1 MSLEDKINQDIKEAM
16 RAKEEA
22 RLRTVRAIKA
32 AILLMKTDGS
42 GEAITTERE
51 VQLLQKMIKQRQD
64 SLLIFQQ
71 QNRPDLAQKE
81 EEEMAVLQT
90 YLPAQLSEEELSAR
104 IVAIIA
110 EVGATS
116 VKDMGKVMAVVKAK
130 AAGRTDMGAVSAR
143 IKAALG
149 G

>member
-42 GEAITTERE
+42 GEAITPERE

-64 SLLIFQQ
+64 SLLIYQQ

-81 EEEMAVLQT
+81 EEEMVVIQT
-90 YLPAQLSEEELSAR
+90 YLPAQLSEEELSVR
-104 IVAIIA
+104 IRAIIA

-116 VKDMGKVMAVVKAK
+116 VKDMGKVMGMATKSLAGQADGRAISAKVKELLA
-130 AAGRTDMGAVSAR
+130 
-143 IKAALG
+143 
-149 G
+149 

>member
-42 GEAITTERE
+42 GEAITAERE

-64 SLLIFQQ
+64 SLLIYQQ

-116 VKDMGKVMAVVKAK
+116 VKDMGKVMGMATKSLAGQADGRAISAKVKELLA
-130 AAGRTDMGAVSAR
+130 
-143 IKAALG
+143 
-149 G
+149 

>member
-22 RLRTVRAIKA
+22 RLRTVRAIKS

-42 GEAITTERE
+42 GEAITAERE

-64 SLLIFQQ
+64 SLLIYQQ
-71 QNRPDLAQKE
+71 QNRPELAQKE

-116 VKDMGKVMAVVKAK
+116 VKDMGKVMGMATKSLAGQADGRAISAKVKELLA
-130 AAGRTDMGAVSAR
+130 
-143 IKAALG
+143 
-149 G
+149 

>member
-42 GEAITTERE
+42 GEAITAERE
-51 VQLLQKMIKQRQD
+51 IQLLQKMIKQRQD
-64 SLLIFQQ
+64 SLLIYQQ

-81 EEEMAVLQT
+81 EEEMAVIQT
-90 YLPAQLSEEELSAR
+90 YLPAQLSDEELSVR
-104 IVAIIA
+104 IRAIIA
-110 EVGATS
+110 ELGASS
-116 VKDMGKVMAVVKAK
+116 VKDMGKVMGMATKSLAGQADGRAISAKVKELLA
-130 AAGRTDMGAVSAR
+130 
-143 IKAALG
+143 
-149 G
+149 

>member
-22 RLRTVRAIKA
+22 RLRTVRAIKS

-42 GEAITTERE
+42 GEAITAERE

-64 SLLIFQQ
+64 SLLIYQQ

-116 VKDMGKVMAVVKAK
+116 VKDMGKVMGMATKSLAGQADGRAISAKVKELLA
-130 AAGRTDMGAVSAR
+130 
-143 IKAALG
+143 
-149 G
+149 

>member
-116 VKDMGKVMAVVKAK
+116 VKDMGKVMGMATKSLAGQADGRAISAKVKELLA
-130 AAGRTDMGAVSAR
+130 
-143 IKAALG
+143 
-149 G
+149 

>member
-42 GEAITTERE
+42 GDAITPERE

-64 SLLIFQQ
+64 SLLIYQQ

-81 EEEMAVLQT
+81 EEEMVVIQT
-90 YLPAQLSEEELSAR
+90 YLPAQLSEEELSVR
-104 IVAIIA
+104 IRAIIA

-116 VKDMGKVMAVVKAK
+116 VKDMGKVMGMATKSLAGQADGRAISAKVKELLA
-130 AAGRTDMGAVSAR
+130 
-143 IKAALG
+143 
-149 G
+149 

>member
-42 GEAITTERE
+42 GEAITAERE
-51 VQLLQKMIKQRQD
+51 IQLLQKMIKQRQD
-64 SLLIFQQ
+64 SLLIYQQ

-90 YLPAQLSEEELSAR
+90 YLPAQLSDEELSVR
-104 IVAIIA
+104 IRTIIA
-110 EVGATS
+110 ELGASS
-116 VKDMGKVMAVVKAK
+116 VKDMGKVMGMATKSLAGQADGRAISAKVKELLA
-130 AAGRTDMGAVSAR
+130 
-143 IKAALG
+143 
-149 G
+149 

>member
-1 MSLEDKINQDIKEAM
+1 MSLEDKINQDIMEAM

-42 GEAITTERE
+42 GEAITPERE

-64 SLLIFQQ
+64 SLLIYQQ

-81 EEEMAVLQT
+81 EEEMVVIQT
-90 YLPAQLSEEELSAR
+90 YLPA
-104 IVAIIA
+104 
-110 EVGATS
+110 
-116 VKDMGKVMAVVKAK
+116 
-130 AAGRTDMGAVSAR
+130 
-143 IKAALG
+143 
-149 G
+149 

>member
-42 GEAITTERE
+42 GEAITAERE
-51 VQLLQKMIKQRQD
+51 IQLLQKMIKQRQD
-64 SLLIFQQ
+64 SLLIYQQ

-81 EEEMAVLQT
+81 EEEMAVIQN
-90 YLPAQLSEEELSAR
+90 YLPAQLSDEQLSER
-104 IVAIIA
+104 IRTIIA

-116 VKDMGKVMAVVKAK
+116 VKDMGKVMGMATKSLAGQADGRAISAKVKELLA
-130 AAGRTDMGAVSAR
+130 
-143 IKAALG
+143 
-149 G
+149 

>member
-42 GEAITTERE
+42 GEAITAERE
-51 VQLLQKMIKQRQD
+51 IQLLQKMIKQRQD
-64 SLLIFQQ
+64 SLLIYQQ

-81 EEEMAVLQT
+81 EEEMAVIQT
-90 YLPAQLSEEELSAR
+90 YLPAQLSDEDLSER
-104 IVAIIA
+104 IRTIIA

-116 VKDMGKVMAVVKAK
+116 VKDMGKVMGMATKSLAGQADGRAISAKVKELLA
-130 AAGRTDMGAVSAR
+130 
-143 IKAALG
+143 
-149 G
+149 

>member
-42 GEAITTERE
+42 GEAITAERE
-51 VQLLQKMIKQRQD
+51 IQLLQKMIKQRQD
-64 SLLIFQQ
+64 SLLIYQQ

-81 EEEMAVLQT
+81 EEEMAVIQT
-90 YLPAQLSEEELSAR
+90 YLPAQLSDEELNAR
-104 IVAIIA
+104 IRAIIA

-116 VKDMGKVMAVVKAK
+116 VKDMGKVMGMATKSLAGQADGRAISAKVKELLA
-130 AAGRTDMGAVSAR
+130 
-143 IKAALG
+143 
-149 G
+149 

>member
-42 GEAITTERE
+42 GEAITAERE
-51 VQLLQKMIKQRQD
+51 IQLLQKMIKQRQD
-64 SLLIFQQ
+64 SLLIYQQ

-81 EEEMAVLQT
+81 EEEMAVIQT
-90 YLPAQLSEEELSAR
+90 YLPAQLSDEELSER
-104 IVAIIA
+104 IRTIIA

-116 VKDMGKVMAVVKAK
+116 VKDMGKVMGMATKSLAGQADGRAISAKVKELLA
-130 AAGRTDMGAVSAR
+130 
-143 IKAALG
+143 
-149 G
+149 

>member
-42 GEAITTERE
+42 GEAITPERE

-64 SLLIFQQ
+64 SLLIYQQ

-81 EEEMAVLQT
+81 EEEMVVIQT
-90 YLPAQLSEEELSAR
+90 YLPAQLSDEELSVR
-104 IVAIIA
+104 IRAIIA

-116 VKDMGKVMAVVKAK
+116 VKDMGKVMGMATKSLAGQADGRAISAKVKELLA
-130 AAGRTDMGAVSAR
+130 
-143 IKAALG
+143 
-149 G
+149 